1 MNIGIKYCGGCNP
14 TFNRIKLVEKIIE
27 KYKKQNFE
35 AVKKDVLYDLLLVVN
50 GCLSSCSDVSS
61 LKFKEKILLNSED
74 DVRLLEQYIK
84 NECVN

>member
-1 MNIGIKYCGGCNP
+1 MKIGIKYCGGCNP
-14 TFNRIKLVEKIIE
+14 KFNRTKLVEKIIE
-27 KYKKQNFE
+27 KYKTQNFE